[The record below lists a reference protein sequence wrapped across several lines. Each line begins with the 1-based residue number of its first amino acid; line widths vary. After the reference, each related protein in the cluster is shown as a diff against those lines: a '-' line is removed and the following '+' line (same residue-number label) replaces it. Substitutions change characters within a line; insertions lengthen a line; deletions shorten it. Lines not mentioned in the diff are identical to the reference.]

1 MLFAAYLA
9 NYDQAIF
16 PGWTLAALEA
26 RSRDQI
32 RILLAGAQKR

>member
-1 MLFAAYLA
+1 MLFDAYLA

-16 PGWTLAALEA
+16 QGWTIDALQG

-32 RILLAGAQKR
+32 RILLAGVRRS